1 MDVVEEKGFK
11 QLYFEKYDLDWL
23 VMYNKPNNQICI
35 LNQNIIE
42 KCVRFVES
50 ETINI

>member
-1 MDVVEEKGFK
+1 MSGLIDASTALGK
-11 QLYFEKYDLDWL
+11 LIYD
-23 VMYNKPNNQICI
+23 KPNNQICI
-35 LNQNIIE
+35 LNQKIID